1 MKVKRWMKSLE
12 TQRLLWMMTVV
23 LCMMAAPAW
32 ADIQQAMQTL
42 RGKVVD
48 VASGEPMPG
57 VTLRISDMEGVA
69 TVSDADGQFQFV
81 GIPVG
86 RHTLEATFLGY
97 DPVIIKE
104 LLLSSGKQTVV
115 QVTMRECVSELDEVV
130 VRPKTNKQQPLNEM
144 AQVGARMFS
153 VEETCRYAGGMA
165 DPARTASMF
174 AGVASGG
181 ATNGISIHGNSPQML
196 QWRIE
201 GIEVNNPNHFADITE
216 AGGGIFSSLNGT
228 MLANSDFMTGA
239 MPAEYGNALSG
250 VFDMKMRAGNNTRHE
265 HSFQLGTLGIEF
277 ASEGPLGRNGK
288 ASYLVNYR
296 YSFLEVAKKLHAINM
311 EKETL
316 DYQDLSMKFNFPT
329 RSAGTFSLW
338 FTGLYDNYCNEV
350 PDRDEWETLWDMN
363 DSRSHQA
370 NYAGGITH
378 QLRLGGGGRLRTS
391 MALTGSYLK
400 LGMNDYDDQ
409 MRAMPNMDGK
419 NTTGNLIFDMQH
431 HHKFSARYSMQN
443 GVNVQRIGF
452 SSWFDHVL
460 VTGGSMQRIY
470 ESDGHTLLSR
480 AYTNHKV
487 SVGQRLTL
495 VAGVNAMWFKLNE
508 QWLVEP
514 RVSVA
519 YQFSSDC
526 SLAVAYALNSRKE
539 ATDAYFV
546 LKQGRNVNGAL
557 GLTRSHHLSMTF
569 THRLGENAL
578 LKVEPYWQY
587 LFDVPVEEGSTFSIV
602 NNRMFYLDRQLV
614 NKGAGRNYGV
624 DLTLERYLKDGL
636 YGMLTATLFRSTYRD
651 AQGQWHST
659 RYDRRFVTNL
669 LGGKEWMVGRTC
681 KNVFGI
687 NGRITLMGGDRYT
700 PLAADVKAED
710 IMQLPDK
717 TVPEDG
723 ANPYTCHKGLNVG
736 FAFSVKY
743 TLNGKR
749 CAHHFVLEYLKMRS
763 YHGQTVELGTNAI
776 VDEFTSLTFP
786 NVAYRIDF

>member
-23 LCMMAAPAW
+23 LCLMAAPAW

-97 DPVIIKE
+97 DPVTIKE

-144 AQVGARMFS
+144 AQVG
-153 VEETCRYAGGMA
+153 
-165 DPARTASMF
+165 
-174 AGVASGG
+174 
-181 ATNGISIHGNSPQML
+181 
-196 QWRIE
+196 
-201 GIEVNNPNHFADITE
+201 
-216 AGGGIFSSLNGT
+216 
-228 MLANSDFMTGA
+228 
-239 MPAEYGNALSG
+239 
-250 VFDMKMRAGNNTRHE
+250 
-265 HSFQLGTLGIEF
+265 
-277 ASEGPLGRNGK
+277 
-288 ASYLVNYR
+288 
-296 YSFLEVAKKLHAINM
+296 
-311 EKETL
+311 
-316 DYQDLSMKFNFPT
+316 
-329 RSAGTFSLW
+329 
-338 FTGLYDNYCNEV
+338 
-350 PDRDEWETLWDMN
+350 
-363 DSRSHQA
+363 
-370 NYAGGITH
+370 
-378 QLRLGGGGRLRTS
+378 RTS
-391 MALTGSYLK
+391 
-400 LGMNDYDDQ
+400 
-409 MRAMPNMDGK
+409 
-419 NTTGNLIFDMQH
+419 
-431 HHKFSARYSMQN
+431 
-443 GVNVQRIGF
+443 
-452 SSWFDHVL
+452 
-460 VTGGSMQRIY
+460 
-470 ESDGHTLLSR
+470 
-480 AYTNHKV
+480 
-487 SVGQRLTL
+487 
-495 VAGVNAMWFKLNE
+495 
-508 QWLVEP
+508 
-514 RVSVA
+514 
-519 YQFSSDC
+519 
-526 SLAVAYALNSRKE
+526 
-539 ATDAYFV
+539 
-546 LKQGRNVNGAL
+546 
-557 GLTRSHHLSMTF
+557 
-569 THRLGENAL
+569 
-578 LKVEPYWQY
+578 
-587 LFDVPVEEGSTFSIV
+587 
-602 NNRMFYLDRQLV
+602 
-614 NKGAGRNYGV
+614 
-624 DLTLERYLKDGL
+624 
-636 YGMLTATLFRSTYRD
+636 
-651 AQGQWHST
+651 
-659 RYDRRFVTNL
+659 
-669 LGGKEWMVGRTC
+669 

>member
-1 MKVKRWMKSLE
+1 M
-12 TQRLLWMMTVV
+12 
-23 LCMMAAPAW
+23 
-32 ADIQQAMQTL
+32 
-42 RGKVVD
+42 
-48 VASGEPMPG
+48 
-57 VTLRISDMEGVA
+57 
-69 TVSDADGQFQFV
+69 
-81 GIPVG
+81 
-86 RHTLEATFLGY
+86 
-97 DPVIIKE
+97 
-104 LLLSSGKQTVV
+104 
-115 QVTMRECVSELDEVV
+115 
-130 VRPKTNKQQPLNEM
+130 
-144 AQVGARMFS
+144 
-153 VEETCRYAGGMA
+153 
-165 DPARTASMF
+165 
-174 AGVASGG
+174 
-181 ATNGISIHGNSPQML
+181 
-196 QWRIE
+196 
-201 GIEVNNPNHFADITE
+201 
-216 AGGGIFSSLNGT
+216 
-228 MLANSDFMTGA
+228 
-239 MPAEYGNALSG
+239 
-250 VFDMKMRAGNNTRHE
+250 
-265 HSFQLGTLGIEF
+265 
-277 ASEGPLGRNGK
+277 
-288 ASYLVNYR
+288 
-296 YSFLEVAKKLHAINM
+296 
-311 EKETL
+311 
-316 DYQDLSMKFNFPT
+316 
-329 RSAGTFSLW
+329 
-338 FTGLYDNYCNEV
+338 
-350 PDRDEWETLWDMN
+350 
-363 DSRSHQA
+363 
-370 NYAGGITH
+370 
-378 QLRLGGGGRLRTS
+378 
-391 MALTGSYLK
+391 
-400 LGMNDYDDQ
+400 
-409 MRAMPNMDGK
+409 
-419 NTTGNLIFDMQH
+419 
-431 HHKFSARYSMQN
+431 
-443 GVNVQRIGF
+443 
-452 SSWFDHVL
+452 
-460 VTGGSMQRIY
+460 
-470 ESDGHTLLSR
+470 
-480 AYTNHKV
+480 
-487 SVGQRLTL
+487 
-495 VAGVNAMWFKLNE
+495 
-508 QWLVEP
+508 EP